1 MGVMPWYDLKIDT
14 CVEGTPD
21 RVEIPVSMHIGAPS
35 EAVVK
40 TGDMVTEGQ
49 LIARIPEGAMGANI
63 HASISGKVVS
73 VGKRIII
80 ERTGR

>member
-1 MGVMPWYDLKIDT
+1 MPWYDLKIDT

-63 HASISGKVVS
+63 HASISGKVVF